1 MCKIVAKCAV
11 CGYKEA
17 YELSEQEEQ
26 TLFFY
31 ELFGRDLGYLQDL
44 FPDIP
49 AWIRSGAIDQY
60 SGEFC
65 ICPRCQG

>member
-1 MCKIVAKCAV
+1 MCKIVARCAL
-11 CGYKEA
+11 CGHEES

-31 ELFGRDLGYLQDL
+31 EIFGRDLGLLQDL
-44 FPDIP
+44 FPDVP

-60 SGEFC
+60 ADGFC
-65 ICPRCQG
+65 VCPRCQE

>member
-1 MCKIVAKCAV
+1 MKIKARCSL
-11 CGYKEA
+11 CGREES

-31 ELFGRDLGYLQDL
+31 MIFGRDLGFIQDL
-44 FPDIP
+44 FPDVP

-60 SGEFC
+60 SDAFC
-65 ICPRCQG
+65 ICPRCQR